1 MPVDREAL
9 QARLR
14 ALFIDE
20 LAENVVVLNRGLVAL
35 EQQDAGPDTDAL
47 VDEMFRAA
55 HSLKGGAHSAGVD
68 ALVVLCHQLE
78 DALSRLRDGTLPST
92 TRVVEPLL
100 EAVDALAA
108 AGRRMRDGGEAAGAD
123 LGRVGRGLVAL
134 VGTNLAPTTTAQDSA
149 TEADPDRS
157 EAPAAPPDAGP
168 ADEPGGL
175 AAPSRDGNV
184 RVPAERLEALLNQ
197 AGELLHACGRVD
209 ALAEDLV
216 EAAGAATRRAA
227 PSAGF
232 VARVG
237 GSSASSFDDARAWRV
252 MADRLDGLARGAVD
266 ANRQLSAL
274 GRGVADSVRQARMM
288 PLTHA
293 YEGLERVVRDLAR
306 TGGKDVRL
314 ELRGGQVEVDRPIL
328 DAVAD
333 AVLHLVRNAVDHGI
347 EAPDERVAAG
357 KVPFGRV
364 TVDATLVQEGVS
376 VTVADDGRGVDLEA
390 LRTAARRR
398 GISTPDD
405 ESLLAEVAFIPGV
418 STSPLITEVSGRGV
432 GLDVVRTRV
441 EAVGGSVGLQSIP
454 GGSCTATLRLPLALS
469 AIRVLLVGAAGE
481 VLALPSSGVSRLLR
495 VEAADL
501 RPFGDRDAV
510 LLDDGPVP
518 VLWLSDVLGLPS
530 AGGPV
535 SPPFTA
541 VLTGTP
547 PNEAVLVVDELLSEE
562 EVVMKPLGEGP
573 AAVSGVLGA
582 TILPS
587 GRVALVLNPATCV
600 RTGLTRGAPSPVL
613 APGGPD
619 HLARRPQVLLAEDTI
634 TTRALERSIL
644 EAAGYEVR
652 VAVDGVEAWQ
662 LLEEH
667 GADVVV
673 SDVDMPRMDGVAL
686 CEAAR
691 RSSRFRDVPFIL
703 VTSLATEAD
712 RRRGVE
718 AGANAY
724 LVKADFDQALLLE
737 TIERLL

>member
-20 LAENVVVLNRGLVAL
+20 IADNVVVLNRGLVAL
-35 EQQDAGPDTDAL
+35 EQQGAALDTDT
-47 VDEMFRAA
+47 VVNEMFRAA
-55 HSLKGGAHSAGVD
+55 HSLKGAAHSAGV
-68 ALVVLCHQLE
+68 AELVVLCHQME
-78 DALSRLRDGTLPST
+78 DALSRLRDGTLPFST
-92 TRVVEPLL
+92 QVVGPLL

-108 AGRRMRDGGEAAGAD
+108 AGRRMSDGDEAGGAD
-123 LGRVGRGLVAL
+123 VGRAGRGLVAL
-134 VGTNLAPTTTAQDSA
+134 VGTTLAPTTISQDPA
-149 TEADPDRS
+149 TEADPDRF
-157 EAPAAPPDAGP
+157 EAPAAPPGGGS
-168 ADEPGGL
+168 ADKPGGL
-175 AAPSRDGNV
+175 TSVRRDGNV

-197 AGELLHACGRVD
+197 AGELLHACRRVD
-209 ALAEDLV
+209 ALAEDLL
-216 EAAGAATRRAA
+216 EAAGTATGRVARAPGAAA
-227 PSAGF
+227 PLA
-232 VARVG
+232 
-237 GSSASSFDDARAWRV
+237 GSSASSSDEARAWRV
-252 MADRLDGLARGAVD
+252 MAERLDGLARGAVG
-266 ANRQLSAL
+266 ASRQLSAL
-274 GRGVADSVRQARMM
+274 GRGVADSVRDARMM

-306 TGGKDVRL
+306 AGGKDVRL
-314 ELRGGQVEVDRPIL
+314 ELQGGQVEFDRPIL

-333 AVLHLVRNAVDHGI
+333 AVLHLTRNAVDHGI
-347 EAPDERVAAG
+347 ESPDERLAAG
-357 KVPFGRV
+357 KPSAGLVAVG
-364 TVDATLVQEGVS
+364 AILVQDAVS
-376 VTVADDGRGVDLEA
+376 VTVTDDGRGIDLEA

-405 ESLLAEVAFIPGV
+405 ESLLTDLAFVPGV
-418 STSPLITEVSGRGV
+418 STSPFVTDVSGRGV
-432 GLDVVRTRV
+432 GLDAVRTRV
-441 EAVGGSVGLQSIP
+441 EAVGGSVGLQSAP
-454 GGSCTATLRLPLALS
+454 GGGCTATLRLPLALS

-495 VEAADL
+495 VDAADL
-501 RPFGDRDAV
+501 RPLGDRDAI
-510 LLDDGPVP
+510 LLDEGPVP
-518 VLWLSDVLGLPS
+518 VLWLSDVLGLPT
-530 AGGPV
+530 AGGPG

-547 PNEAVLVVDELLSEE
+547 PNEAALVVDELLSEE

-573 AAVSGVLGA
+573 AAVAGVLGA

-600 RTGLTRGAPSPVL
+600 RTGLARGAPSPVV

-619 HLARRPQVLLAEDTI
+619 HPDHRPRVLLVEDTI

-644 EAAGYEVR
+644 EAAGYEVF
-652 VAVDGVEAWQ
+652 VAVDGVEAWL

-673 SDVDMPRMDGVAL
+673 TDVDMPRMDGVEL

-691 RSSRFRDVPFIL
+691 RSSRFHDVPFIL

-712 RRRGVE
+712 RRRGID

-724 LVKADFDQALLLE
+724 LVKADFDQALLLDTLE
-737 TIERLL
+737 GLL

>member
-1 MPVDREAL
+1 MAVDREAL

-35 EQQDAGPDTDAL
+35 EQQDTALDTDTL
-47 VDEMFRAA
+47 VNEMFRAA
-55 HSLKGGAHSAGVD
+55 HSLKGAAHSAGVNE
-68 ALVVLCHQLE
+68 LVLLCHQME

-92 TRVVEPLL
+92 RVVEPLL
-100 EAVDALAA
+100 KAVDALDA

-123 LGRVGRGLVAL
+123 LGRAGRGIAAL
-134 VGTNLAPTTTAQDSA
+134 VGTTLAPTATAHVPA

-157 EAPAAPPDAGP
+157 EAPAAPSGEGS
-168 ADEPGGL
+168 ADEPGPL
-175 AAPSRDGNV
+175 VAARRDGNV
-184 RVPAERLEALLNQ
+184 RVPAERLDALLNQ
-197 AGELLHACGRVD
+197 AGELLLACRRVD

-216 EAAGAATRRAA
+216 EAAGAATRRAG
-227 PSAGF
+227 PSAGS
-232 VARVG
+232 VAMVG
-237 GSSASSFDDARAWRV
+237 GSSASSSDDGRAWRV
-252 MADRLDGLARGAVD
+252 MAERLDGLARGAVD

-274 GRGVADSVRQARMM
+274 GQGVADSVRHARMM
-288 PLTHA
+288 PLAHA

-306 TGGKDVRL
+306 AGGKDVRL

-333 AVLHLVRNAVDHGI
+333 AVLHLARNAVDHGI

-357 KVPFGRV
+357 KLRSGRV
-364 TVDATLVQEGVS
+364 VVDATLVQDGVS
-376 VTVADDGRGVDLEA
+376 VTVADDGRGIDLEA

-405 ESLLAEVAFIPGV
+405 ESLLADVAFVPGV
-418 STSPLITEVSGRGV
+418 STSPLITDVSGRGV
-432 GLDVVRTRV
+432 GLDAVRVRV
-441 EAVGGSVGLQSIP
+441 EAVGGSVGLQSTP
-454 GGSCTATLRLPLALS
+454 GGGCTATLTLPLALS

-501 RPFGDRDAV
+501 RRLGDRDAI
-510 LLDDGPVP
+510 LLDGRPVP
-518 VLWLSDVLGLPS
+518 VLWLCDVLDLPS
-530 AGGPV
+530 AGEPM

-547 PNEAVLVVDELLSEE
+547 PNEALLVVDELLSEE

-573 AAVSGVLGA
+573 ASVPGVLGA
-582 TILPS
+582 TILAS

-600 RTGLTRGAPSPVL
+600 RTGLARGAPSPVL

-619 HLARRPQVLLAEDTI
+619 HPARRPQVLLVEDTI

-652 VAVDGVEAWQ
+652 VAVDGIEAWQ

-703 VTSLATEAD
+703 VTSLASEAD

-724 LVKADFDQALLLE
+724 LVKADFDQAILLD